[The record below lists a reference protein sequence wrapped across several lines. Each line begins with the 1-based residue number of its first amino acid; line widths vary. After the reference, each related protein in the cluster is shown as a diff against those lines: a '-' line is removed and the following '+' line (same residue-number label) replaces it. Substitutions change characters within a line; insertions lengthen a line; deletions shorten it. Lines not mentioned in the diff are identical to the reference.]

1 MASTPRISTKKPGV
15 YYRIE
20 KDGRK
25 QFYIRYRDINR
36 KEIEECVGS
45 GPRMTAARAA
55 IERSSRI
62 NGLNSSN
69 SESRKAVELERSAIK
84 WTISKLWLEYS
95 QTQQRSEQT
104 LQIKGC

>member
-1 MASTPRISTKKPGV
+1 
-15 YYRIE
+15 
-20 KDGRK
+20 
-25 QFYIRYRDINR
+25 
-36 KEIEECVGS
+36 
-45 GPRMTAARAA
+45 MTAAKAA
-55 IERSSRI
+55 VERSKLIS
-62 NGLNSSN
+62 GVNSSN